1 MTANTSEQAARPL
14 REESKATLFGTALML
29 VMAGLVIA
37 AGAILSVAA
46 VVLGD
51 TALQLP

>member
-1 MTANTSEQAARPL
+1 MTSNTAETSRPL
-14 REESKATLFGTALML
+14 REESKATLFGTALVL
-29 VMAGLVIA
+29 VMGALVIA
-37 AGAILSVAA
+37 AGAILTVAS

>member
-1 MTANTSEQAARPL
+1 MSANPPASGIRS
-14 REESKATLFGTALML
+14 ESKATLFGTALLLLMG
-29 VMAGLVIA
+29 GLVIA
-37 AGAILSVAA
+37 GGVILSVAA